1 MQRVFQ
7 AGSLWEANE
16 VLRLLRSHG
25 ISAALLNEQAA
36 STPGAVIAA
45 NQTLALDAE
54 VWVHDPD
61 LAPWA
66 RQLIEQ
72 RERQLRAVAPAATWQ
87 CDSCGEENPASFDWC
102 WRCGPAAPAAARPRR
117 GQALESDAAGE
128 SKTGG
133 VSGE

>member
-1 MQRVFQ
+1 MQRVYR
-7 AGSLWEANE
+7 AGSLWDAHE
-16 VLRLLRSHG
+16 VLRLLHSHG
-25 ISAALLNEQAA
+25 IGAALLNEQAA

-72 RERQLRAVAPAATWQ
+72 RERRLRTVPPAATWH
-87 CDSCGEENPASFDWC
+87 CESCGEENPASFEWC
-102 WRCGPAAPAAARPRR
+102 WRCGPAAPNSARPPR
-117 GQALESDAAGE
+117 GQAVESDATGE
-128 SKTGG
+128 SKNGQ